1 MLDSGSTCRS
11 AACSHCLE
19 DNMQNQAKK
28 KSKPNPSSQ
37 STRTTRKTQVGL
49 KPCPC
54 GQDRL
59 HIYSKPAAK
68 RWLETMG
75 SSDVQLKELEKI
87 PVKDL
92 VHMIK
97 SDEKND
103 TIYGVPYECVLC
115 DRKLPGLEEIIRKEE
130 ERDKEYKGRTFDQLV
145 ARAHD
150 TWREDARKEKN
161 QERKKRSGV

>member
-1 MLDSGSTCRS
+1 MTEDSFIYGCKYMLDSGSTCRS

-37 STRTTRKTQVGL
+37 STRTTRKTQVRL

-97 SDEKND
+97 PTVSMRFWWMPTRLPMRSQYFHDHF
-103 TIYGVPYECVLC
+103 PVLVYSQGC
-115 DRKLPGLEEIIRKEE
+115 LRCLI
-130 ERDKEYKGRTFDQLV
+130 
-145 ARAHD
+145 
-150 TWREDARKEKN
+150 
-161 QERKKRSGV
+161 